1 MGFIIY
7 LFSFGMFCSNFSHLG
22 CALMVPFFMW
32 ENIIPLYWYITFPQ
46 CLTNLHSCKQFKWF
60 LHFTLQFFSVC
71 NICHDN
77 RRSNWSKI
85 KSQLIL
91 ISVFFIA
98 KDVEYFSTYLL
109 VLCISGENCKF
120 NSLAYL
126 LIKLF
131 VLLLFNI

>member
-1 MGFIIY
+1 M
-7 LFSFGMFCSNFSHLG
+7 
-22 CALMVPFFMW
+22 AP
-32 ENIIPLYWYITFPQ
+32 P
-46 CLTNLHSCKQFKWF
+46 
-60 LHFTLQFFSVC
+60 FTLPFFSVC

-91 ISVFFIA
+91 ISIFFIA
-98 KDVEYFSTYLL
+98 KDVEYFSMYLL

-126 LIKLF
+126 TDYLFFCCLISELSSLYVLHIKL
-131 VLLLFNI
+131 LPDI